1 MFDRFKKK
9 SNRFVVMDINE
20 FLIKAVVLNTNQ
32 IENAVI
38 YQSPLE
44 DGIFDGDTLVD
55 EMAFYE
61 LMKELLEKWGLK
73 RLDVRFFVPE
83 STVMM
88 KTFEH
93 PDDIATENLKGFVEM
108 ELGRSIHLPYSQP
121 LLDVYDFKQGDGEAT
136 LFAAPSEEIIKVAG
150 LLDDLSL
157 HPSVAEIR
165 ALASIR
171 FFEEVMNIE
180 STKSYLIMEWSIAGV
195 SISIYSGGKVE
206 FLRYQS
212 IETERSKWII
222 ETKDEEF
229 IYEYTGDPEEYRG
242 QLIDQI
248 AEIDR
253 ILNFYRFS
261 LYKGEKAVDEIIIFG
276 DSPEM
281 EYIYSEMVANLVT
294 PIQYFDDT
302 KVKNKYT
309 NFNSRD
315 IPLIGLIYR
324 EV

>member
-1 MFDRFKKK
+1 MFERFKKK

-38 YQSPLE
+38 YQAPLME
-44 DGIFDGDTLVD
+44 GMFDGDTLVD
-55 EMAFYE
+55 EMALYE
-61 LMKELLEKWGLK
+61 LMKELLDKWGLK

-88 KTFEH
+88 KSFEH
-93 PDDIATENLKGFVEM
+93 PDDVATENLKGFVEM

-136 LFAAPSEEIIKVAG
+136 LFAAPSEEIVKMAG

-171 FFEEVMNIE
+171 FFEEVKNIE

-206 FLRYQS
+206 FLRYQL
-212 IETERSKWII
+212 IETERSNWII
-222 ETKDEEF
+222 SMKDEEA
-229 IYEYTGDPEEYRG
+229 IYEYTGDVEEYRG
-242 QLIDQI
+242 QLIDQV

-276 DSPEM
+276 DTPEM
-281 EYIYSEMVANLVT
+281 EYIYSEMAANLVT
-294 PIQYFDDT
+294 PIQYFDDS
-302 KVKNKYT
+302 KVKTTHSK
-309 NFNSRD
+309 FKSRD

>member
-1 MFDRFKKK
+1 MFERFKKK
-9 SNRFVVMDINE
+9 TSRYVVMDINE
-20 FLIKAVVLNTNQ
+20 FSIKAVVINTNQ

-38 YQSPLE
+38 YQAPLKE
-44 DGIFDGDTLVD
+44 GIFEGDVLVD

-93 PDDIATENLKGFVEM
+93 PDDVATENLKGFVEM

-136 LFAAPSEEIIKVAG
+136 LFAAPSEEIIKMAG

-171 FFEEVMNIE
+171 FFEEV
-180 STKSYLIMEWSIAGV
+180 
-195 SISIYSGGKVE
+195 
-206 FLRYQS
+206 
-212 IETERSKWII
+212 
-222 ETKDEEF
+222 
-229 IYEYTGDPEEYRG
+229 
-242 QLIDQI
+242 
-248 AEIDR
+248 
-253 ILNFYRFS
+253 
-261 LYKGEKAVDEIIIFG
+261 
-276 DSPEM
+276 
-281 EYIYSEMVANLVT
+281 
-294 PIQYFDDT
+294 
-302 KVKNKYT
+302 
-309 NFNSRD
+309 
-315 IPLIGLIYR
+315 
-324 EV
+324 

>member
-9 SNRFVVMDINE
+9 SNRFIVMDINE
-20 FLIKAVVLNTNQ
+20 FLIKAVVMNTNQ

-38 YQSPLE
+38 YQSLLV

-93 PDDIATENLKGFVEM
+93 PDDVVTENLKGFVEM

-136 LFAAPSEEIIKVAG
+136 LFAAPSEEIIKMAG

-157 HPSVAEIR
+157 HPSIAEIR

-171 FFEEVMNIE
+171 YFEEVKNME

-212 IETERSKWII
+212 IETERSNWII
-222 ETKDEEF
+222 ATKGEEF
-229 IYEYTGDPEEYRG
+229 IYEYNGEADEYRG

-248 AEIDR
+248 AEVDR

-261 LYKGEKAVDEIIIFG
+261 LYKGEKAVDEIFIFG
-276 DSPEM
+276 DNPEI
-281 EYIYSEMVANLVT
+281 EYIYSEMTANLVT
-294 PIQYFDDT
+294 PVQHFDDT
-302 KVKNKYT
+302 KVKKT
-309 NFNSRD
+309 HPNFKSRD

>member
-1 MFDRFKKK
+1 MFERFKKK

-20 FLIKAVVLNTNQ
+20 YLIKAVVMNTKQ

-38 YQSPLE
+38 YQAPLKE
-44 DGIFDGDTLVD
+44 GIFDGDVLVD

-61 LMKELLEKWGLK
+61 LMKELLDKWGLK

-93 PDDIATENLKGFVEM
+93 PDDVATENLKGFVEM
-108 ELGRSIHLPYSQP
+108 ELGRSIHLPYPQP

-136 LFAAPSEEIIKVAG
+136 LFAAPSEEIIKMAG

-171 FFEEVMNIE
+171 FFEEIKSIE
-180 STKSYLIMEWSIAGV
+180 SARSYLIMEWSITGV

-206 FLRYQS
+206 FLRYQA
-212 IETERSKWII
+212 IETERSNWMID
-222 ETKDEEF
+222 TKGEEF
-229 IYEYTGDPEEYRG
+229 IYEYNGDADEYRG

-248 AEIDR
+248 AEVDR

-261 LYKGEKAVDEIIIFG
+261 LYKGEKAVDEIVIFG
-276 DSPEM
+276 DNPEM
-281 EYIYSEMVANLVT
+281 EYIYTEMAANLVT
-294 PIQYFDDT
+294 PVQYFDDI
-302 KVKNKYT
+302 KVKKMHP
-309 NFNSRD
+309 NFKSRD